1 MTWTLSN
8 ITAGTQ
14 DQKQVKNDDN
24 ERSIT
29 TSYQSVIDEDIVPKV
44 LNIINGDAP
53 AQLKKEAVWVIS
65 NIVDHC
71 TVEQG
76 R

>member
-53 AQLKKEAVWVIS
+53 VQLKKEAVWVIS
-65 NIVDHC
+65 NIVDNC
-71 TVEQG
+71 TAEQG